1 MRSALVLVA
10 LVSACTTPMDLA
22 RDVPVA
28 TDATFD
34 LLPPSALGRSVALE
48 QTVEA
53 RTERR
58 SDSMDCVL
66 EVDPE
71 ELRLV
76 GLMPFGAVAFAV
88 VLDASGV
95 HVDVPSGGRL
105 PADPRRILADIQLS
119 LWPALT
125 TLEGLD
131 VIERSAPGCHHER
144 VLMRGDR
151 EIVRIRYSSR
161 GLPWEGPIEFEH
173 VEGGYTLIITTVRW
187 ETLDP

>member
-1 MRSALVLVA
+1 MKSALVLVA

-22 RDVPVA
+22 RDVPIA
-28 TDATFD
+28 TGATFD

-53 RTERR
+53 RTEGR

-76 GLMPFGAVAFAV
+76 GLMPFGAVAFTV
-88 VLDASGV
+88 LLDASGV
-95 HVDVPSGGRL
+95 HVDIPFGGRL

-119 LWPALT
+119 LWPAIT

-131 VIERSAPGCHHER
+131 VIERSTRVGDRER
-144 VLMRGDR
+144 VLMRGDL
-151 EIVRIRYSSR
+151 EFVRIRYTSH

-173 VEGGYTLIITTVRW
+173 VEGGYTLIIRTVRW